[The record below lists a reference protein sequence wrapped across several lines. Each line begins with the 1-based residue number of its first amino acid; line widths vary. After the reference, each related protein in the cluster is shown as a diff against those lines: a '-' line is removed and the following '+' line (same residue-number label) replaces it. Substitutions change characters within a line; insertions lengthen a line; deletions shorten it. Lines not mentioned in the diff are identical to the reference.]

1 MRSPITLLL
10 ITLIALLEC
19 GCSLIEAYQ
28 TRTGP
33 SDSLYVEG
41 RLAPCAERP
50 NCVSTQSLSTEHKIV
65 PFTYSKPSADAAI
78 ALKAE
83 LARQPQARLIK
94 EDGNY
99 LHFEFRSGVMQTIDD
114 VEFYFDEPTKTVQFR
129 SSSRF
134 GYSDWGEN
142 RKRMENIR
150 NVILGHI

>member
-1 MRSPITLLL
+1 MRSPTPILLF
-10 ITLIALLEC
+10 ILIALLEC
-19 GCSLIEAYQ
+19 GCSLLDAYQ

-33 SDSLYVEG
+33 SESLYREG
-41 RLAPCAERP
+41 RLAPCAEQP

-65 PFTYSKPSADAAI
+65 PFTYSKTSAEATM

-83 LARQPQARLIK
+83 LSRQPKSRLIK
-94 EDGNY
+94 EDGSY
-99 LHFEFRSGVMQTIDD
+99 LHFEFRAGVLQTIDD

-142 RKRMENIR
+142 RKRMETIR